1 MFINGDLYISEKYRL
16 LDYIKLSLNMN
27 SCAEDWNKAIDIFIS
42 RINGRYFNA
51 INKLSSSGNIEE
63 MQKYGFSIMSI
74 ECLLIDT
81 LVKFRYGPSRMNNQ
95 FSDDNRFKNVR
106 FNQENKIRF
115 IKFLKEFISKEFLEK
130 NNAEKFYKDIRCGI
144 VHFGTTEN
152 MSRLT
157 CDSDKLIKSLENGD
171 ISVDVNILYNRLE
184 RYFKEY
190 INELKD
196 INQKKLRENFV
207 ITMNYLCLYN

>member
-51 INKLSSSGNIEE
+51 INKLSSNGNIEE

-81 LVKFRYGPSRMNNQ
+81 LVKFRYGPSKINNQ
-95 FSDDNRFKNVR
+95 SGNDKRFK
-106 FNQENKIRF
+106 KIRF
-115 IKFLKEFISKEFLEK
+115 I
-130 NNAEKFYKDIRCGI
+130 
-144 VHFGTTEN
+144 
-152 MSRLT
+152 
-157 CDSDKLIKSLENGD
+157 
-171 ISVDVNILYNRLE
+171 
-184 RYFKEY
+184 
-190 INELKD
+190 
-196 INQKKLRENFV
+196 
-207 ITMNYLCLYN
+207 